1 MAIDRPDAGHQILEA
16 DLCGQETPLDQQ
28 PMTDDPS
35 VPGRPPGEL
44 HGPAA
49 FGGPGVRAETARQH
63 SRELHSKIHLDLAD
77 ALALLDQVTS
87 ELDDARDKIANL
99 EIALQSSRR
108 IGQAL
113 GIMMDRLAVTED
125 EAFTRLRMASQRSHR
140 KLRDIAEEIVYTGQI
155 PPAAA

>member
-1 MAIDRPDAGHQILEA
+1 MTDEPPDAGGPPVELPERANRPTGQPALLDGGRIA
-16 DLCGQETPLDQQ
+16 DLH
-28 PMTDDPS
+28 S
-35 VPGRPPGEL
+35 
-44 HGPAA
+44 AA
-49 FGGPGVRAETARQH
+49 AASGSRTRAETARRR

-77 ALALLDQVTS
+77 ALALLDQVTT
-87 ELDDARDKIANL
+87 ELNDAREKIANL